1 MDIDFEIELNDSV
14 IAKIEQAQK
23 DAVKQTGQTLLTDL
37 VQKQAMPFDTG
48 EMQNNRTFVEVS
60 NDEVTIR
67 TAAPQARRLYF
78 HPEYNF
84 QKGKNPNAGGRWFDR
99 YLSGGVDEKVPI
111 KHFALNLRR
120 RLGK

>member
-1 MDIDFEIELNDSV
+1 MDIDFKIELNDSV